1 MRVLAAVAPAVLIAT
16 LLAVA
21 AAALTGFPWWPA
33 AALAVLLAVLVLP
46 VVVYLQVLKRNERF
60 YRSEIARGLTRA
72 LDSGSGAQGQLRAPR
87 GQADRVLGPAQG
99 HARPR

>member
-1 MRVLAAVAPAVLIAT
+1 MSATGRVMRVLAAVAPAVLIAT

-33 AALAVLLAVLVLP
+33 AVLAVLLAVLVLP

-60 YRSEIARGLTRA
+60 YRSEIARGLNRA
-72 LDSGSGAQGQLRAPR
+72 LNSE
-87 GQADRVLGPAQG
+87 DRVLKDASSS
-99 HARPR
+99 ARTS